1 MNGKEPSS
9 RTLIIAVVVSAL
21 AAFAVTALLINIFQR
36 QEEAKHVFF
45 RVVDLDDH
53 IDDPA
58 IWGKNFPFQYDAYK
72 RTVDQ
77 IRTRYGG
84 SEAVPR
90 TPTNADPRSV
100 VAQSKLEADPRLKTI
115 WAGYAFA
122 RDFREDRGHAYMLDD
137 QTFTERQIAVK
148 QPGICL
154 HRSES
159 INEASRHDRTW

>member
-72 RTVDQ
+72 RTVDCPHTV
-77 IRTRYGG
+77 RR
-84 SEAVPR
+84 
-90 TPTNADPRSV
+90 
-100 VAQSKLEADPRLKTI
+100 K
-115 WAGYAFA
+115 
-122 RDFREDRGHAYMLDD
+122 
-137 QTFTERQIAVK
+137 
-148 QPGICL
+148 
-154 HRSES
+154 
-159 INEASRHDRTW
+159 